1 VKEREYQ
8 YTVDINAKTCDCR
21 RWNLTGIP
29 CNHAISCLRHERIVA
44 EDVIPSCYSTIT
56 YSTVYGFNIMPCA
69 DKSNWKK
76 MNGPNV
82 KPPVY
87 EKKIGRPPKSRRKQ
101 PHEVQGKNGPTMSRH
116 GVVIHC
122 NWCHEPHHNLKDC

>member
-1 VKEREYQ
+1 MKEREYQ

-44 EDVIPSCYSTIT
+44 EDVIPSCYST
-56 YSTVYGFNIMPCA
+56 VYGFNIIPCA
-69 DKSNWKK
+69 DKSNWEK

-101 PHEVQGKNGPTMSRH
+101 PQKSRAKMVQQCQDMEWSYIATGAMSH
-116 GVVIHC
+116 TTI
-122 NWCHEPHHNLKDC
+122 